1 MSDTDPT
8 KHTTQKTTKMS
19 DTDPTHHTTQKTAN
33 MNDTNP
39 PTTQHRKLQ
48 R

>member
-19 DTDPTHHTTQKTAN
+19 NTEPTKITTQKI
-33 MNDTNP
+33 
-39 PTTQHRKLQ
+39 
-48 R
+48 

>member
-8 KHTTQKTTKMS
+8 NYTTQKTTKMS
-19 DTDPTHHTTQKTAN
+19 DTDP
-33 MNDTNP
+33 

>member
-8 KHTTQKTTKMS
+8 NNTAQKTKKIS
-19 DTDPTHHTTQKTAN
+19 DTDPTKHTTQKTAN

>member
-1 MSDTDPT
+1 MSDTDT
-8 KHTTQKTTKMS
+8 TNHITQKTTKMS
-19 DTDPTHHTTQKTAN
+19 DTDPTKHTTQKTAN